1 MFKYESELLIFVN
14 VERKDPQFAK
24 FMQKQ
29 LSGTNMGLKS
39 AIQFMS
45 QGYKVEDEELKKL
58 LLTLSAEELSNYEL
72 ITQLINLL
80 SDENILKIKFSNEEV
95 VFTGDIC
102 TDLLSDIALTEQAKS
117 IYLELYK
124 QTDDMKVKE
133 ILNFIINREETFSSE
148 LREAFNK
155 IQRRKVKEEYKTNKE
170 SRMCFSTIKPKL
182 KENAYEEFKKTP
194 PNCRW

>member
-194 PNCRW
+194 PNYRW